1 MDSGLTYLLDEIH
14 LFLQLQ
20 EQKDIHTYEQL
31 HYIKGKMTSPYYW
44 LNNEEDLTET
54 FKKYGI
60 YIIKADYDESY
71 RGSKDYFFTIRICF
85 EKNGF
90 ITITAE
96 NLSFAMNQLQ
106 VIIENYYKN
115 FIQNT
120 NSED

>member
-1 MDSGLTYLLDEIH
+1 MDKGLTYLLDEIH

-31 HYIKGKMTSPYYW
+31 HYIKGKMVSPYYW
-44 LNNEEDLTET
+44 LDNEEDFTET
-54 FKKYGI
+54 FKKYEI
-60 YIIKADYDESY
+60 YNIKADYDESY
-71 RGSKDYFFTIRICF
+71 RGSEDYFFTIRICF

-120 NSED
+120 NSEE